1 MKSTGLLLLALLLS
15 VSACGTGA
23 EQMSVIG
30 SERRDG
36 YECMLVE
43 YSGGLRSY
51 LLVPDCASAGSPR
64 PGLVLLHDHGARFD
78 IGKEKLVK
86 PLAGV
91 PENIRLSSA
100 QWARDNFDGVYLA
113 DSLASLGYVVIVP
126 DMLYWGERCSDACRE
141 WSQLKFAGADGLPE
155 GSRDGGAGDRD
166 RKTALDSLKKV
177 VYEGQRAV
185 YDSLYARGEIWAWK
199 TLEEDA
205 SAARMLAGLEYVD
218 NDRIGVFGWSMG
230 AHRAWMLAAF
240 CPEISGGVSLSW
252 MTLKETVEEPYKAS
266 DYAMLVPSLRE
277 RHDFP
282 DIALKLAPK
291 PYLFLSG
298 TEDRLFPA
306 GTVAKAFA
314 RMQEI
319 YTEKGAEGRLRTE
332 FFEGGHHCGKEVQ
345 SVIVDFFDSL
355 FSVEKQ

>member
-1 MKSTGLLLLALLLS
+1 MDRFGSPHRVPAAGAKIFPGAALLRRKILPS
-15 VSACGTGA
+15 CAVGAC
-23 EQMSVIG
+23 
-30 SERRDG
+30 
-36 YECMLVE
+36 
-43 YSGGLRSY
+43 
-51 LLVPDCASAGSPR
+51 
-64 PGLVLLHDHGARFD
+64 
-78 IGKEKLVK
+78 
-86 PLAGV
+86 
-91 PENIRLSSA
+91 
-100 QWARDNFDGVYLA
+100 
-113 DSLASLGYVVIVP
+113 
-126 DMLYWGERCSDACRE
+126 
-141 WSQLKFAGADGLPE
+141 
-155 GSRDGGAGDRD
+155 AGDRD

-306 GTVAKAFA
+306 GTVAEAFA

-345 SVIVDFFDSL
+345 SLIVDFFDSL